1 MAERQ
6 YRWPQRRSGWQTTV
20 KKKATLEQVWIGK
33 MRAGKKYFDQ
43 GQLDKATNS
52 FRKAVKLCP
61 QRVESWINL
70 GSALLESQRYEQSVV
85 AVKKALSL
93 QPELIL
99 SHLILGDS
107 LRMLGQW
114 DDAINSY
121 QTAVDLERTPVSL
134 NKLACALRSRGDYQ
148 FAERLLREAIAM
160 NPSFTIARVNLAT
173 LQIILNRFEDAD
185 ARLKEVSGLLLAPVE
200 KKEIESAQLALS
212 EHTRLKGAIA
222 ELTEK
227 GALDPLETLLRSTP
241 AEKLQ
246 VDENTLSAIARYT
259 DSARRLTLATSPINN
274 MVPEEWPLIE
284 AMFMI
289 PHVNSASEYL
299 AVKDSLQQGLI
310 PAGDLLESTNMEA
323 VILAAR
329 SKQHE
334 LKNPIKA
341 ELQLRNWHA
350 LACRDLSGFMPGH
363 FKYVQNWM
371 PSSPTLQRVDPAKAS
386 GTFRRFIGDLYQ
398 PTPPGLAR
406 AALVCMAVCDLHAF
420 ADGNG
425 RLGITWL
432 NRELEWAGLAPALF
446 SRELGIRGKLGAARR
461 EVRSNRGNLESLVAV
476 IREAQRFGCFFCSQ
490 LADLQEQ

>member
-1 MAERQ
+1 M
-6 YRWPQRRSGWQTTV
+6 
-20 KKKATLEQVWIGK
+20 KKKATLEQAWIGK
-33 MRAGKKYFDQ
+33 MRAGAKYFDQ
-43 GQLDKATNS
+43 GQPDKATNS
-52 FRKAVKLCP
+52 FRKATKLCP

-93 QPELIL
+93 QPELML

-134 NKLACALRSRGDYQ
+134 NKLACALRSQGNYQ
-148 FAERLLREAIAM
+148 FAERLLREAIGM

-173 LQIILNRFEDAD
+173 LQITLNRFEDAE
-185 ARLKEVSGLLLAPVE
+185 ARLKEVAGLLLAPVE

-212 EHTRLKGAIA
+212 EHARLKGAIT

-227 GALDPLETLLRSTP
+227 GALDPLETLLRSIP

-246 VDENTLSAIARYT
+246 VDENTLSAIGRYT
-259 DSARRLTLATSPINN
+259 DSASRLTFASSPINN
-274 MVPEEWPLIE
+274 KVPDEWPLIE

-289 PHVNSASEYL
+289 PHVNSVSEYL
-299 AVKDSLQQGLI
+299 AVKGSLQHGLLL
-310 PAGDLLESTNMEA
+310 AGDLLESTNMEA

-329 SKQHE
+329 STQHE
-334 LKNPIKA
+334 LQDPIKA
-341 ELQLRNWHA
+341 ELHLRHWHA
-350 LACRDLSGFMPGH
+350 LACQNLNDFMPGH
-363 FKYVQNWM
+363 FKYTQNWS
-371 PSSPTLQRVDPAKAS
+371 PSNPSLQRVDPAQAS
-386 GTFRRFIGDLYQ
+386 GTFRRFIDEFYQ
-398 PTPPGLAR
+398 HAPPGLAR
-406 AALVCMAVCDLHAF
+406 AALVAMAVCDLHAF

-446 SRELGIRGKLGAARR
+446 SRELGIRGKLGAARK

-476 IREAQRFGCFFCSQ
+476 INEAQQFGRFFCSQ
-490 LADLQEQ
+490 LAEIQEQ